1 MDETMKKILSRI
13 SDREAKIEELEYEV
27 SLIKK
32 DFVEGVKKLAN
43 DSGKN
48 LLFGL
53 ALTHENL
60 SSEITL
66 SYVGD
71 IVKAKIS
78 KDVELKEI
86 LFGRSFY
93 FLILETPIGG
103 VDLRVPDY
111 DRVSEFDFAY
121 YVLTNGYMISFKDEK
136 IDIAAEGYDELA
148 DKLKEK
154 LNQKKEEHHGE

>member
-1 MDETMKKILSRI
+1 MDENMKKILSRI

-53 ALTHENL
+53 ALTPENL
-60 SSEITL
+60 SSEIAL

-121 YVLTNGYMISFKDEK
+121 YVSTNGYMISFKDEK